1 MPNRIRSL
9 LPVEHG
15 ITIVKRISV
24 LFAILDGAIS
34 KSTQPEIVMAAK
46 HTVKP
51 LKQRLFPFH

>member
-51 LKQRLFPFH
+51 LK